1 MREDMTKLRRS
12 IADGA
17 EDSENEAVRE
27 MADQYEVVQE
37 ELDRVKAECL
47 QLRAVLANVQLSGEH
62 DQVCRSEDYSKAE
75 KSCVYAF
82 R

>member
-12 IADGA
+12 IAEGA

-47 QLRAVLANVQLSGEH
+47 QLRAVLANAGVLLPEPPPIVCGE
-62 DQVCRSEDYSKAE
+62 RTK
-75 KSCVYAF
+75 
-82 R
+82 

>member
-1 MREDMTKLRRS
+1 
-12 IADGA
+12 
-17 EDSENEAVRE
+17 

-62 DQVCRSEDYSKAE
+62 DQVVIDAVILENRDHQLFSS
-75 KSCVYAF
+75 

>member
-1 MREDMTKLRRS
+1 MREDMSKLRRS

-62 DQVCRSEDYSKAE
+62 DQVCRSVDHSKAK
-75 KSCVYAF
+75 KS
-82 R
+82 

>member
-1 MREDMTKLRRS
+1 
-12 IADGA
+12 
-17 EDSENEAVRE
+17 

-62 DQVCRSEDYSKAE
+62 DQVYSWP
-75 KSCVYAF
+75 CVKTRNDQF
-82 R
+82 FLQGESPVERQC

>member
-62 DQVCRSEDYSKAE
+62 DQVCRSANFLKLRNHYFFYS
-75 KSCVYAF
+75 